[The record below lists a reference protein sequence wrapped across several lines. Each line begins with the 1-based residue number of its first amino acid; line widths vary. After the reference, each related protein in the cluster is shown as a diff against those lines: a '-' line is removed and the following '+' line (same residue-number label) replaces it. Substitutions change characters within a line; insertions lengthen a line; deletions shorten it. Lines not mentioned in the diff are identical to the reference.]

1 MRFFE
6 MHKDD
11 TVALNANIEDSKI
24 NQQKLLPLRIELM
37 LSYLS

>member
-1 MRFFE
+1 

-24 NQQKLLPLRIELM
+24 NQQKLLPLKIELM